1 MSQSISLKNSL
12 LVTSILFGISGCH
25 DSESQTSN
33 HASPPT
39 TSQPFQL
46 SAQVDHDLAGGSTFL
61 IRQPST
67 NIEISGV
74 TDNNKHFTA
83 NVPAGVRLKEPL
95 QISIALGQDT
105 YKYLTANVETLN
117 QIATKSALSQRALS
131 TLDNTSV
138 SVANTITLTTTAEFA
153 LSDVSKD
160 GWLSQ
165 EEIVGGQTQS
175 AQGDYEDK
183 KKDLMIAAQVSSD
196 DTSKLFYAS
205 SYELMVNLATD
216 AQEKSAFFALNSEAV
231 QAAKQTLFNI
241 EPVANNEIASFLRL
255 DQSGWPLQDQTAQ
268 IDTLAWS
275 CVDDIRRVASKD
287 YGTRLWTAAG
297 TELVTAEGI
306 QETIDEMNSSAQCN
320 NTQWRL
326 PKAEEL
332 AGLFKDGQLAFP
344 NSFPQLVGKAL
355 FWAAN
360 ADNVPTLVSLDDQGN
375 LVPAETEKTS
385 GMLSLYSFTP
395 VDVWTNIPAFDTPV
409 DVPSLRDIYAQPSDA
424 WPAPTVAEGVEWQ
437 ELGLKPSVPF
447 PVDNPYS
454 ISKVE
459 LGKVLFFD
467 KRLSKDDTV
476 SCGSCHDPEKGWA
489 DGVRNGIGIGG
500 EVGKRNTPTII
511 NTAYYETLFLDG
523 RVQSLEEQSLHPIAN
538 PIEMG
543 LPLNELLQKLD
554 GIAEY
559 RPLFHA
565 AFGDETITLDRIAKA
580 LATFERTIISNDSAF
595 DKFLAGDTNAMTDQ
609 QLHGLHLFRTKAKC
623 MNCHSGPMMTND
635 KFENIGLVY
644 YGHFLEDRGRYNV
657 TYEPEDMGKFR
668 VSMLRDIKATDP
680 TTHVG
685 LFPLSM
691 KIGDRVFGLLAM
703 YNNGMTRNRPG
714 NFPQYAAKYDHNFP
728 EVSPLIERLGMTSE
742 ELLALDAF
750 MSAITA
756 EIRQDSASAE
766 EMGLIQ

>member
-1 MSQSISLKNSL
+1 MSQHFSLKNSL
-12 LVTSILFGISGCH
+12 LVVSTLFAISGCH
-25 DSESQTSN
+25 DSESQASSN
-33 HASPPT
+33 VIPK

-46 SAQVDHDLAGGSTFL
+46 NAQVEHRLAGGSTFL

-67 NIEISGV
+67 HIEISGIA
-74 TDNNKHFTA
+74 DNSGLLTA
-83 NVPAGVRLKEPL
+83 DVPAGVRLNEPL
-95 QISIALGQDT
+95 QISIALEQDT
-105 YKYLTANVETLN
+105 YKYLTETVETLN
-117 QIATKSALSQRALS
+117 QIALKSTLSQRALS
-131 TLDNTSV
+131 TQDNTPALMS
-138 SVANTITLTTTAEFA
+138 NTITLTTTAEFA
-153 LSDVSKD
+153 LADVSKD

-165 EEIVGGQTQS
+165 VEIVTGRTQS
-175 AQGDYEDK
+175 AQGDYEEK
-183 KKDLMIAAQVSSD
+183 KKDLMVAAQVGSD
-196 DTSKLFYAS
+196 DTSKLFYAT
-205 SYELMVNLATD
+205 SYELMVNLAAD

-241 EPVANNEIASFLRL
+241 EPVANNETSSFMRL
-255 DQSGWPLQDQTAQ
+255 DQSGWPLQDQTVQAD
-268 IDTLAWS
+268 IIPWT
-275 CVDDIRRVASKD
+275 CVDDIRRVASKE
-287 YGTRLWTAAG
+287 YGTRLWMIDSA
-297 TELVTAEGI
+297 ELVTAERI
-306 QETIDEMNSSAQCN
+306 QETIDTMNSDAQCN
-320 NTQWRL
+320 STHWRL
-326 PKAEEL
+326 PKTEEL
-332 AGLFKDGQLAFP
+332 AGLFESGQLAFP
-344 NSFPQLVGKAL
+344 KTFPQLVGKTV
-355 FWAAN
+355 FWVAN
-360 ADNVPTLVSLDDQGN
+360 ADNVPTLMSFDNEGN
-375 LVPAETEKTS
+375 LVLPETEKTS

-395 VDVWTNIPAFDTPV
+395 VEVWTNIPAFDTPV
-409 DVPSLRDIYAQPSDA
+409 DVSSLRDIYAQPSDT
-424 WPAPTVAEGVEWQ
+424 WPAPTVAAGVEWQ

-454 ISKVE
+454 IAKVE
-459 LGKVLFFD
+459 LGKTLFFD
-467 KRLSKDDTV
+467 ERLSKDNTV

-500 EVGKRNTPTII
+500 QVGKRNTPTII

-543 LPLNELLQKLD
+543 LPLGELLQKLD
-554 GIAEY
+554 DVVEY
-559 RPLFHA
+559 RPLFNA

-595 DKFLAGDTNAMTDQ
+595 DKFLAGDTSAMTDQ

-644 YGHFLEDRGRYNV
+644 YGRSLEDRGRYNV
-657 TYEPEDMGKFR
+657 TYKPEDMGKFR

-680 TTHVG
+680 TTHLG

-714 NFPQYAAKYDHNFP
+714 NFPQYAHKYDKNFP

-756 EIRQDSASAE
+756 EVRQDSASAE
-766 EMGLIQ
+766 EMGLTQ